1 MTQRMKKMSNPK
13 DNSQF
18 NSLPLNEKQKVA
30 SSNEVSP
37 ENTFRKM
44 SMAARKASAKYKLQ
58 TIKLDKK

>member
-1 MTQRMKKMSNPK
+1 MSNPK

-18 NSLPLNEKQKVA
+18 NYLPLNEKQKVA

-37 ENTFRKM
+37 ENTFSKM

>member
-1 MTQRMKKMSNPK
+1 MKKMSNPK

-18 NSLPLNEKQKVA
+18 NYLPLNEKQKVA

-37 ENTFRKM
+37 ENTFSKM